1 MVQTIKEVLYL
12 LSILGV
18 FSVISSVI
26 LDWIRDRT
34 KIEIEAEKIFNIN
47 NFGVIEQ
54 VKNVNSLYS
63 NYIYHEISLK
73 SLNDEVITNIELYDI
88 EMIEKQYSDIIF
100 DSGFN
105 ETTQKYILI
114 SINNG
119 DKEGYTN
126 CNRVVISIIHDNL
139 QDEDIYYEDQIEQ
152 QLLLSGDIAST
163 LIVNLKEFINLFD
176 SSKHFKFIKITSF
189 EGQKELTKIILPFDR
204 NLKIF
209 RKPPLGAYL
218 PQIDTVP
225 LFEIKGDKKS
235 IKNNSNFTIN
245 KGISK
250 VGFTILT
257 VKSCELRYKVI
268 LYNKKKKITNSET
281 HRFFCRIP
289 RYKLETAFI
298 EGTVYRMVLDNN
310 PEFKEFKYSLEMVSN
325 VNKNLIFDKYAVAK
339 EYSGYKDE
347 EINNSKI

>member
-1 MVQTIKEVLYL
+1 MNQTIKDILYL
-12 LSILGV
+12 LSILGI
-18 FSVISSVI
+18 FSVVSSII
-26 LDWIRDRT
+26 LDWIRNRT

-88 EMIEKQYSDIIF
+88 EMIEKQYNDIIF

-105 ETTQKYILI
+105 EKTQKYILI

-119 DKEGYTN
+119 DKEGFTN
-126 CNRVVISIIHDNL
+126 CNRVGISIINENL
-139 QDEDIYYEDQIEQ
+139 QAEDTCYEDRIEQ

-163 LIVNLKEFINLFD
+163 LIVNLKDFIYLFD
-176 SSKHFKFIKITSF
+176 NNKHFKFIKITSF
-189 EGQKELTKIILPFDR
+189 EREKELTKIILAFDR
-204 NLKIF
+204 KLKIF
-209 RKPPLGAYL
+209 RKPPLGADF
-218 PQIDTVP
+218 PQIDEVP

-235 IKNNSNFTIN
+235 IKNNSNFIID

-257 VKSCELRYKVI
+257 VKSCDLRYKVV
-268 LYNKKKKITNSET
+268 LYNKKRKITNSEI
-281 HRFFCRIP
+281 HRIFCRIP
-289 RYKLETAFI
+289 RYKLESTFI
-298 EGTVYRMVLDNN
+298 EGTVYRMVLDIN

-325 VNKNLIFDKYAVAK
+325 VNKSLIFDKYAVAK
-339 EYSGYKDE
+339 KYSGYKE
-347 EINNSKI
+347 GEIK

>member
-26 LDWIRDRT
+26 LDWIRNRT

-298 EGTVYRMVLDNN
+298 EGAVYRMVLDNN

>member
-26 LDWIRDRT
+26 LDWIRNRT

>member
-26 LDWIRDRT
+26 LDWIRNRT

-268 LYNKKKKITNSET
+268 LYNKKKKITNRALT
-281 HRFFCRIP
+281 P
-289 RYKLETAFI
+289 
-298 EGTVYRMVLDNN
+298 
-310 PEFKEFKYSLEMVSN
+310 
-325 VNKNLIFDKYAVAK
+325 VNEN
-339 EYSGYKDE
+339 
-347 EINNSKI
+347 

>member
-26 LDWIRDRT
+26 LDWIRNRT

-268 LYNKKKKITNSET
+268 LYNKKKKITNS
-281 HRFFCRIP
+281 
-289 RYKLETAFI
+289 
-298 EGTVYRMVLDNN
+298 GD
-310 PEFKEFKYSLEMVSN
+310 
-325 VNKNLIFDKYAVAK
+325 
-339 EYSGYKDE
+339 
-347 EINNSKI
+347 